1 MNIDFILFSGPKI
14 KYNFIDLWG
23 ETIFIPCYKNIGS
36 DHLDCSDNISN
47 IGKSIYK
54 LNEKK

>member
-36 DHLDCSDNISN
+36 DHLDCSDNI
-47 IGKSIYK
+47 
-54 LNEKK
+54 